1 MQDIIFLSQ
10 DIIDVFGQ
18 ILYTTIKWKI
28 LNTFCKICA
37 ALASIYQSPSKF
49 ASAAVA
55 NASPT
60 WLKTKI
66 TSFLSLYGDMS
77 WKQSIF
83 EPCGVDCCFQVNTK
97 CGKMWNVKFKRSD
110 NLKAGICSVD
120 VIRLSSIYI
129 LHQTL
134 FPLIFFHSGKYF
146 ALPVCKINCL
156 INCLINKLRDQH
168 RRLKQ
173 M

>member
-37 ALASIYQSPSKF
+37 ALASMYQSPSKF

-60 WLKTKI
+60 
-66 TSFLSLYGDMS
+66 
-77 WKQSIF
+77 
-83 EPCGVDCCFQVNTK
+83 
-97 CGKMWNVKFKRSD
+97 
-110 NLKAGICSVD
+110 
-120 VIRLSSIYI
+120 
-129 LHQTL
+129 
-134 FPLIFFHSGKYF
+134 
-146 ALPVCKINCL
+146 
-156 INCLINKLRDQH
+156 
-168 RRLKQ
+168 
-173 M
+173 

>member
-1 MQDIIFLSQ
+1 MQDIIDLSQ

-18 ILYTTIKWKI
+18 ILYTTIKSKI

-37 ALASIYQSPSKF
+37 ALASMYQSPSKF

-97 CGKMWNVKFKRSD
+97 CGKMWNVKFKRFD
-110 NLKAGICSVD
+110 NLKAGIM
-120 VIRLSSIYI
+120 RLSSIYI

-134 FPLIFFHSGKYF
+134 LLLIFFHSGKYF
-146 ALPVCKINCL
+146 ALPVSKINCL
-156 INCLINKLRDQH
+156 INYLINKLQDQY
-168 RRLKQ
+168 RRSNQ